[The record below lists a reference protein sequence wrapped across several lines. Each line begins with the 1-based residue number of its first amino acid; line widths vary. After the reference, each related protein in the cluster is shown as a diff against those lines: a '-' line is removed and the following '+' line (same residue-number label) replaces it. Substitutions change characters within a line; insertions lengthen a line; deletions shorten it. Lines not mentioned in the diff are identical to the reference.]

1 MENEFNFDFDL
12 SKIAASLPSFE
23 APKLPSFEIPDIN
36 TMLEDSIES
45 IYHVKSETLRREIEN
60 NESLKAL
67 VDYNEDISRY
77 NKELVSLNEK
87 ILNKINSL
95 DDTLTFLNRAF
106 SNKVDKDNDNSDKQ
120 LTLLVELITIIEDKD
135 SSKLELFMTNVG
147 APLGVGL
154 LIEALK
160 IKFGLG

>member
-1 MENEFNFDFDL
+1 MSNNSFDL
-12 SKIAASLPSFE
+12 SKLAVSLPSFE
-23 APKLPSFEIPDIN
+23 APKLPSFEVPDFRQF
-36 TMLEDSIES
+36 EDSLEAIHQANAEK
-45 IYHVKSETLRREIEN
+45 YRREVEN

-95 DDTLTFLNRAF
+95 DDTLTFLNGVLSEKA
-106 SNKVDKDNDNSDKQ
+106 NKDNENADKQ
-120 LTLLVELITIIEDKD
+120 LTLLVELISIIENKD
-135 SSKLELFMTNVG
+135 SSKLEAFMNNVG
-147 APLGVGL
+147 APVGVGL
-154 LIEALK
+154 LVEALK